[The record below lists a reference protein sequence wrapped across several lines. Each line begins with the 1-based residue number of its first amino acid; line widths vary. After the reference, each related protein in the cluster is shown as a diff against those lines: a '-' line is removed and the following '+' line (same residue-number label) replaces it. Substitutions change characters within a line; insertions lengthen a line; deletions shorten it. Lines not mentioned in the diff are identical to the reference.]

1 MPTVA
6 NLPHEPF
13 LAPLGSAGFRWRLG
27 LRPLDLANWFDDGPD
42 APGWIAEKE
51 IILADHHETVFAV
64 LDDVDDEANEVAKAV
79 VSHLRFA
86 GASCELRSDVH
97 PLEAAS
103 RLVAEDLVL
112 MIEREGR
119 LVFGGGSVCFPNRW
133 DLRSKLGLTLR
144 EVHAPVPRLN
154 EQLGE
159 PVERILARLTPERSY
174 WRLGWGIIDV
184 AEGYTP
190 TDGTGPSRPALPSTD
205 TLHVRV
211 ERETLRRFPCTGCV
225 LFTIRTYVARLDD
238 VAADGVHRDRLA
250 AAVDLMPGDVREYK
264 DLATFGEELV
274 RSLRSNDGFAP
285 EVDTLWLSFTER

>member
-1 MPTVA
+1 MTVITISTVGYGELHPLSAAARLFTVMLIVVGVGTVA
-6 NLPHEPF
+6 VAISIMFEGIFQRQMKLFMEKRNMQKEVD
-13 LAPLGSAGFRWRLG
+13 RLTEHIIVCG
-27 LRPLDLANWFDDGPD
+27 YGRMGRNIANALTSTGRTVV
-42 APGWIAEKE
+42 
-51 IILADHHETVFAV
+51 IIEMDPQAV
-64 LDDVDDEANEVAKAV
+64 EE
-79 VSHLRFA
+79 
-86 GASCELRSDVH
+86 
-97 PLEAAS
+97 
-103 RLVAEDLVL
+103 
-112 MIEREGR
+112 IEREGR

-211 ERETLRRFPCTGCV
+211 ERETLRRFPRTGCV

-238 VAADGVHRDRLA
+238 VAADGVHRNRLA

-285 EVDTLWLSFTER
+285 EVDTL